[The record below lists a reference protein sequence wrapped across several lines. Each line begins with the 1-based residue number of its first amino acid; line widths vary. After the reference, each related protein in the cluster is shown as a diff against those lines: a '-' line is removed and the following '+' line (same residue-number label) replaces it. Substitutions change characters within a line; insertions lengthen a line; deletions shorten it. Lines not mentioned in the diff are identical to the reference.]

1 MADNDG
7 YVRGET
13 LDVFLDLLEEE
24 ELGDLFEEE
33 MDNIIVEVIFDVKFK
48 GFMCFHLV
56 KAPKKAFSRKDR
68 LGRKKVN
75 DVFGTSSRKIE

>member
-24 ELGDLFEEE
+24 ELGDLFDKE
-33 MDNIIVEVIFDVKFK
+33 MDSIIVEVIIDVKYK
-48 GFMCFHLV
+48 GFICFVFV
-56 KAPKKAFSRKDR
+56 KARK
-68 LGRKKVN
+68 
-75 DVFGTSSRKIE
+75 

>member
-56 KAPKKAFSRKDR
+56 KAPKKAIF
-68 LGRKKVN
+68 KKRQA
-75 DVFGTSSRKIE
+75 GSKKSY